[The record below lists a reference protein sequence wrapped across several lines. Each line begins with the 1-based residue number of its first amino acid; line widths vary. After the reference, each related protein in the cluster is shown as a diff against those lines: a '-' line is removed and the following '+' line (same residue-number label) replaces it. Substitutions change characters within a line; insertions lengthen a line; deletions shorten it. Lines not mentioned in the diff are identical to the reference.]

1 MGLGRDRAQIV
12 AGEADERVCVD
23 WLGGSRVSRT
33 VKIIIIITKR
43 IFAFRRCRRGRARVC
58 VRWLVAFLSTRR
70 QQHQHVMS
78 HLHSLSVSWAA
89 LAARIRVSISLYGIG
104 IGESI
109 LESRSQQRLP
119 NCECNR
125 IARTMTAAASG
136 V

>member
-1 MGLGRDRAQIV
+1 M
-12 AGEADERVCVD
+12 
-23 WLGGSRVSRT
+23 
-33 VKIIIIITKR
+33 
-43 IFAFRRCRRGRARVC
+43 C

-70 QQHQHVMS
+70 QHQHVMS

-89 LAARIRVSISLYGIG
+89 LAARIRVSISLFGIG